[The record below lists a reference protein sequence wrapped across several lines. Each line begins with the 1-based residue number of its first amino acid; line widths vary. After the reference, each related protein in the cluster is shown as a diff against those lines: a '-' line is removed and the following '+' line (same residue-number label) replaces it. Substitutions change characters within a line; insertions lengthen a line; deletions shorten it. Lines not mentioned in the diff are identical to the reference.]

1 MHKLMNLP
9 TIGTLIYFMVIVIN
23 VTFGHNDVDC
33 RRIKFER
40 DENPRYNKYQNCGT
54 QNSPLRD

>member
-1 MHKLMNLP
+1 MNLP